1 MVSDPSRDC
10 LVITGPTASGKTG
23 VAIDV
28 AQNLGGEIISLDSR
42 QVYQGMDI
50 GTAKATPAQ
59 RAAVPHHGLDLLLPS
74 ERYNAGRF
82 ADDARAWISD
92 IKRRGRIPILVGGTG
107 FFLRALTHPMFREP
121 PLDAD
126 RKEALKQ
133 LLNRKSRPEL
143 LDWLRHLD
151 PVGAAGLSSEAGR
164 QRIARMIEVV
174 LLTGRPIHWWHAQG
188 AEGAQQPIA
197 ALTIVL
203 TLDRATLYARINQ
216 RVVEMVENGLAEEVA
231 RLLAS
236 GYDDNTPGMKTTGY
250 IEMIPYLRGQISLE
264 EAIDAIQRATR
275 SFARRQITW
284 FRHQLAEPVVELDA
298 AMSHEALVERIV
310 EEWKRN
316 NAHRN

>member
-1 MVSDPSRDC
+1 
-10 LVITGPTASGKTG
+10 
-23 VAIDV
+23 
-28 AQNLGGEIISLDSR
+28 
-42 QVYQGMDI
+42 
-50 GTAKATPAQ
+50 
-59 RAAVPHHGLDLLLPS
+59 LDL
-74 ERYNAGRF
+74 
-82 ADDARAWISD
+82 
-92 IKRRGRIPILVGGTG
+92 
-107 FFLRALTHPMFREP
+107 
-121 PLDAD
+121 
-126 RKEALKQ
+126 
-133 LLNRKSRPEL
+133 
-143 LDWLRHLD
+143 
-151 PVGAAGLSSEAGR
+151 VGAARLSSESGR

-203 TLDRATLYARINQ
+203 TMDRASLYARINQ
-216 RVVEMVENGLAEEVA
+216 RVVEMVENGLANEVA

-236 GYDDNTPGMKTTGY
+236 GYDENTPGMKTTGY
-250 IEMIPYLRGQISLE
+250 IEMIPYLRGEISLE

-298 AMSHEALVERIV
+298 AMPHEALVERIV